1 MSRNL
6 ATINTAY
13 TDSKIN
19 NSYLRSSYL
28 NDTCPYIKGKNFES
42 IFGGNR
48 IINMD
53 SYLNKYYASHMK
65 KQDDIRQEKRII
77 DLIDKLDNNKVFN
90 TLKEDYLREKAKMT
104 HGYYPSKNEKRKDY
118 FNSLINLQNYKDRLL
133 TQNRSNN
140 PEGEFLYSLMNSLG
154 CRPKKVVIKKIN
166 KKIELLSKFK
176 SFSKRKKQLAL
187 LNSKN
192 PKRRGSLQMLLGSDE
207 PNILSR
213 NENFIN
219 YYNNTSFGKNS
230 SKKSNNNYNL
240 KNYTKK
246 PTLELNEIDSIKR
259 YSHNNNVFYQT
270 NSTNFGMTNYNN
282 FYNQKDNIGGDDNK
296 NNNKNNFNNLKIEEI
311 NVEHSINNSLS
322 EFNLVNDE
330 NYKKRNSLSRK
341 DTSSKKTTKK
351 FSSKKLIKQLSS
363 KNKNL
368 HINIENGNNI
378 KGKNNTNNNNYNT
391 INNNILKL
399 NLSKKNKEIL
409 NSSNSSEQIS
419 EELKLIDLKII
430 KDKLYKKHLKIKK
443 KFLQKIKT
451 EEMNI
456 KESSDKLSNSLYLVK
471 KLHQKF
477 LCENDNPNKKNK
489 TQYNFYSSRRGVLDK
504 IENKKIKNEKNKKKL
519 IKIGKFDFLGKSKY
533 KLPEVNKKIYGSI
546 ENTKDTFEILQNEL
560 HNEVKRQIE
569 KRGNSKKLKING
581 REIIDKLRLKNKTQ
595 SNNLLL
601 KKNKHF

>member
-1 MSRNL
+1 MNPKLIS
-6 ATINTAY
+6 INT
-13 TDSKIN
+13 DIIESKIN
-19 NSYLRSSYL
+19 NSYLKSSYL
-28 NDTCPYIKGKNFES
+28 NDSCPYIKGKKFES

-48 IINMD
+48 IIKMD
-53 SYLNKYYASHMK
+53 SYLNKYYSLQMK

-77 DLIDKLDNNKVFN
+77 DLIDKLDNKKIFN
-90 TLKEDYLREKAKMT
+90 VLKDDYLRGKVKMS
-104 HGYYPSKNEKRKDY
+104 HGYYPSKNNKRKDY
-118 FNSLINLQNYKDRLL
+118 FNNYINLENYKKRLL
-133 TQNRSNN
+133 NQNSSNI
-140 PEGEFLYSLMNSLG
+140 PESEFLFSLMNYLG
-154 CRPKKVVIKKIN
+154 CRTQKVIVKKIN
-166 KKIELLSKFK
+166 KKIDLLSKYK
-176 SFSKRKKQLAL
+176 SFSQRKKQMAI

-192 PKRRGSLQMLLGSDE
+192 PKKRGSLQILLRSGE
-207 PNILSR
+207 PNILGR
-213 NENFIN
+213 NDDYMN
-219 YYNNTSFGKNS
+219 YYNNTSVCKNS

-259 YSHNNNVFYQT
+259 YNNNNNVFNQT

-282 FYNQKDNIGGDDNK
+282 FYNQKENMDGDD
-296 NNNKNNFNNLKIEEI
+296 NKNNFNNLKIEEI
-311 NVEHSINNSLS
+311 NLEHSINNSLS
-322 EFNLVNDE
+322 EFNLDE
-330 NYKKRNSLSRK
+330 NYKKMNSLTRK
-341 DTSSKKTTKK
+341 NTSSKKTTKK
-351 FSSKKLIKQLSS
+351 FSSQKLIKHLSS
-363 KNKNL
+363 KSKNI
-368 HINIENGNNI
+368 HINKENENNI
-378 KGKNNTNNNNYNT
+378 KVINNTNINNIKNT
-391 INNNILKL
+391 NNNILKL

-581 REIIDKLRLKNKTQ
+581 REIIDKLRLKNKAQ

>member
-1 MSRNL
+1 MNPKLIS
-6 ATINTAY
+6 INT
-13 TDSKIN
+13 DIIESKIN
-19 NSYLRSSYL
+19 NSYLKSSYL
-28 NDTCPYIKGKNFES
+28 NDSCPYIKGKKFES

-48 IINMD
+48 IIKMD
-53 SYLNKYYASHMK
+53 SYLNKYYSLQMK

-77 DLIDKLDNNKVFN
+77 DLIDKLDNKKIFN
-90 TLKEDYLREKAKMT
+90 VLKDDYLRGKVKMS
-104 HGYYPSKNEKRKDY
+104 HGYYPSKNNKRKDY
-118 FNSLINLQNYKDRLL
+118 FNNYINLENYKKRLL
-133 TQNRSNN
+133 NQNSSNI
-140 PEGEFLYSLMNSLG
+140 PESEFLFSLMNYLG
-154 CRPKKVVIKKIN
+154 CRTQKVIVKKIN
-166 KKIELLSKFK
+166 KKIDLLSKYK
-176 SFSKRKKQLAL
+176 SFSQRKKQMAI

-192 PKRRGSLQMLLGSDE
+192 PKKRGSLQILLRSGE
-207 PNILSR
+207 PNILGR
-213 NENFIN
+213 NDDYMN
-219 YYNNTSFGKNS
+219 YYNNTSVCKNS

-259 YSHNNNVFYQT
+259 YSHNNNIFNQT

-282 FYNQKDNIGGDDNK
+282 FYNQKENMDGDDNK

-311 NVEHSINNSLS
+311 NLEHSINNSLS
-322 EFNLVNDE
+322 EFNLDE
-330 NYKKRNSLSRK
+330 NYKKMNSLTRK
-341 DTSSKKTTKK
+341 NTSSKKTTKK
-351 FSSKKLIKQLSS
+351 FSSQKLIKHLSS
-363 KNKNL
+363 KSKNI
-368 HINIENGNNI
+368 HINKENENNI
-378 KGKNNTNNNNYNT
+378 KVINNTNINNNINNTNNN
-391 INNNILKL
+391 IIKL

-533 KLPEVNKKIYGSI
+533 KLPEVNKKIYGSF